1 MDAAEKGVRER
12 KERREGE
19 EEPMHT
25 NVVLRKMKVPPTG
38 LLLAA
43 LVPVPPHAGCHAL
56 WLDLDDG
63 GIPHEVRQSPAHVC
77 SWHSQ

>member
-1 MDAAEKGVRER
+1 
-12 KERREGE
+12 
-19 EEPMHT
+19 MHM

-43 LVPVPPHAGCHAL
+43 LVLVPLHAGCHAL
-56 WLDLDDG
+56 WLGLNDG
-63 GIPHEVRQSPAHVC
+63 GIPYEVRQSLAHIC